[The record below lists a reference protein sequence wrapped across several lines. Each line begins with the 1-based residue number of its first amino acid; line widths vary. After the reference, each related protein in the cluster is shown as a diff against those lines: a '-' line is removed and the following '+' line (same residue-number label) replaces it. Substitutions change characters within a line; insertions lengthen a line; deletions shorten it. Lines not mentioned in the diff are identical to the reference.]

1 MLERESMLPIL
12 PRLWKIGVLDSGIAP
27 SAVLLSA
34 SRSFLP
40 NDQSMTDE
48 LGHAT
53 LCLRALDGALGMYGV
68 PHSSVRL
75 FCAKVLSGVPE
86 TDSTRNVSRG
96 LLWLAMMG
104 VDVIAAPLSVAYDCP
119 WIRRAVHYATSRGVR
134 IVAAAG
140 AKHAPPVFP
149 AAYEG
154 VIAVQGYDGASQDPK
169 VHREVACDDSRA
181 VMYYVAGHLA
191 SKRAADSFAR

>member
-1 MLERESMLPIL
+1 MLPVL

-40 NDQSMTDE
+40 NDHNTTDE

-53 LCLRALDGALGMYGV
+53 ICLRALDGALGMYGV
-68 PHSSVRL
+68 PHARVRL
-75 FCAKVLSGVPE
+75 FCAKVLSSVPD
-86 TDSTRNVSRG
+86 TDSTRSVSRG

-140 AKHAPPVFP
+140 VRQAQLAFP
-149 AAYEG
+149 AAYPG

-169 VHREVACDDSRA
+169 VHRELACDDSRA
-181 VMYYVAGHLA
+181 VMYYIAGHLA
-191 SKRAADSFAR
+191 SNGAADYFAR